1 MHRPIP
7 GFHRWCN
14 RVLQNRLLPR
24 RRPRRSPRWPWE
36 TPPQLSPGRCAG
48 LGRLGARTWEWILV
62 CYIEI
67 SHCRNFNL
75 NSTWN
80 RIVHCGYG
88 PSYSIQRQVCFESY
102 GLHNSIIC
110 WSHLYV
116 LTGFHWS
123 LMLKYT
129 HITLSSLL
137 STICLTLL
145 ECSQR
150 HRCQIS
156 SWSQMRMKLHMQWRS
171 GEEMTQWM
179 EVLLTESVSQWQ
191 VFISSCIV
199 WLWAVSLDG
208 HECSLL
214 MIPWIGLIIH
224 MDGTPVQHS
233 HKMSQPKLLSSWLF
247 ILVASFG
254 NIHKDCVAQCSSPW

>member
-1 MHRPIP
+1 MLIFMHHPIP

-36 TPPQLSPGRCAG
+36 MPPQLSPGRFAG
-48 LGRLGARTWEWILV
+48 LGRLGARTWERILV
-62 CYIEI
+62 CYVEI
-67 SHCRNFNL
+67 SHRRNFNS
-75 NSTWN
+75 NSTWD
-80 RIVHCGYG
+80 RIVHFGYG
-88 PSYSIQRQVCFESY
+88 PSYSKQRQVCFESY

-137 STICLTLL
+137 STICLTLS
-145 ECSQR
+145 EYGQR

-171 GEEMTQWM
+171 GEAMTQWT
-179 EVLLTESVSQWQ
+179 EVSLTESVSQWQ
-191 VFISSCIV
+191 VFISSCFI
-199 WLWAVSLDG
+199 WLRAVSLDR

-214 MIPWIGLIIH
+214 MIP
-224 MDGTPVQHS
+224 
-233 HKMSQPKLLSSWLF
+233 
-247 ILVASFG
+247 
-254 NIHKDCVAQCSSPW
+254 